1 MGTGPWLE
9 PQLTPRLS
17 TGKRAAPEVYLFLP
31 PEEKNGTTT
40 VTLTCLIQ
48 NFFPAD
54 VSVRWL
60 QDEAL
65 IQTGQQAT
73 TGPLKAGSS
82 SPAFFVFSRLVVS
95 RADWDRSSKFTCQ
108 VVHEALPGSRTL
120 KKSVSKDPGN

>member
-9 PQLTPRLS
+9 PQLTPHLS
-17 TGKRAAPEVYLFLP
+17 TGKRAAPEVYLFPP
-31 PEEKNGTTT
+31 PEENHGTT

-60 QDEAL
+60 QDDAL
-65 IQTGQQAT
+65 IQTGQHAT
-73 TGPLKAGSS
+73 TGPLKANSS

-95 RADWDRSSKFTCQ
+95 RADWEKRSKFTCQ

-120 KKSVSKDPGN
+120 EKSVSKDLGN